1 MTRRK
6 VEKAKTIAEIHKE
19 LAMEEKAK
27 AVATRRASTSSVSL
41 RRSSSVASVPT
52 NLASSTSMSNIVQA
66 DEDGFVQIKRGSMKK
81 VTSKGQAM
89 NQMDSNS
96 NNVPGVPKKAPILRR
111 SVSQPA
117 AMGGVEPSPFTAKRI
132 KENFGK
138 APGLPMPMTAEAP
151 ASPKVLSPNEC
162 SEKAKNIFKEYF
174 IGGDTDD
181 AVLSIQE
188 LVSVDHPDG
197 EATVRAA
204 KIIEGVTLMVMEM
217 KEAEVK
223 KVLTVLRRCCCDTSE
238 GDDADGSQEKKD
250 KIVITRE
257 GIAMGLNDPL
267 EFLSDIEIDAPLA
280 GDHLATMLA
289 AYVDWGLLTLDML
302 TLPQVPEYFKTD
314 GKPAAFAIKIVK
326 RRKGGEEA
334 TPEELQ
340 VIETLMTSGDKEKFS
355 SAKDMI
361 TAAPALMA

>member
-1 MTRRK
+1 MQRRK

-27 AVATRRASTSSVSL
+27 AVASRRSSTSAINL

-52 NLASSTSMSNIVQA
+52 NMSSSTSMSNIAQA

-89 NQMDSNS
+89 NQMENNS
-96 NNVPGVPKKAPILRR
+96 GPVPVRPKKGPMLRR

-117 AMGGVEPSPFTAKRI
+117 AMSGVEPSPFTAKRI

-138 APGLPMPMTAEAP
+138 LPGLPSLPTAAEAP
-151 ASPKVLSPNEC
+151 SAPKVFSPNEC
-162 SEKAKNIFKEYF
+162 SDKAKNIFKEYF
-174 IGGDTDD
+174 VGGDTND

-188 LVSVDHPDG
+188 LVAIEHPDG
-197 EATVRAA
+197 EATVRAG

-217 KEAEVK
+217 KETEVK
-223 KVLTVLRRCCCDTSE
+223 KVLTVLRRCCCEPSDSN
-238 GDDADGSQEKKD
+238 GGEKD
-250 KIVITRE
+250 RVVITRE

-289 AYVDWGLLTLDML
+289 SYVDWGLLTLDML
-302 TLPQVPEYFKTD
+302 ALPQVPEYFKTD
-314 GKPAAFAIKIVK
+314 GKPAAFAIKILQ
-326 RRKGGEEA
+326 RRRGGEEPS
-334 TPEELQ
+334 PEELQ
-340 VIETLMTSGDKEKFS
+340 VVETLMTSGDKEKFS
-355 SAKDMI
+355 SAKDMV
-361 TAAPALMA
+361 TAAPALTA